1 MRRYVFNKTKYGREL
16 LVDCIKASELSSF
29 IVSRRP
35 FIIAFYEIIFVI
47 KGKGVFLL
55 DDLRIPYERG
65 TIMFLPPNR
74 RREWICE
81 TETDVYAIFFEGE
94 FIEQFFNDHLFVY
107 RFHYFH
113 NYNTP
118 FHLKTEKKQFKKY
131 LEKVKEIKNEIANL
145 INDSNHLLRSI
156 LYYLLIKLNRQYVDQ
171 HQIKGELFENMEV
184 LNFIR
189 LLDKNFL
196 KMQRVNE
203 YTQMLGISRTYL
215 NKRLKSFG
223 HSASDLIN
231 ARVLMEAKKEIL
243 YTNLNISE
251 IAFNLNFSEA
261 SNFNRFFKKMTGL
274 TPNQFRSEFSK

>member
-1 MRRYVFNKTKYGREL
+1 MKKYVFNKTKYGREL
-16 LVDCIKASELSSF
+16 LIDCIKASELEGF
-29 IVSRRP
+29 IVNRRP

-74 RREWICE
+74 RREWAAE
-81 TETDVYAIFFEGE
+81 TETDVYAVFFEGE

-118 FHLKTEKKQFKKY
+118 FHLKVEKKQFKKY
-131 LEKVKEIKNEIANL
+131 LEKVKEIKSEIADL

-171 HQIKGELFENMEV
+171 HQIKGELFENIEV

-189 LLDKNFL
+189 LLDKNFI

-203 YTQMLGISRTYL
+203 YTQLLGISRTYL

-223 HSASDLIN
+223 YSASDLIN
-231 ARVLMEAKKEIL
+231 ARILMEAKKEIL
-243 YTNLNISE
+243 YINLNISE

-274 TPNQFRSEFSK
+274 TPNHFRSKFSK